1 MMKYKKI
8 INRLSFILVI
18 CVLAC
23 GASACA
29 SKVQE
34 SPPAAAIESASELI
48 AEADK
53 LYAGREDIARV
64 RAALTM
70 LRRARAVESSNY
82 EAAWRIGQFAHY
94 LGAHTTDEAERD
106 KAFREGVEASKAAAE
121 LQPQKPEGHFWL
133 GANYGGVAQH
143 STLAGLTAV
152 DDITTEMEIVLKLD
166 EGFQGGSAY
175 LALGQLYLEAPRM
188 LGGDSQKALA
198 FLEKG
203 LRFGENNALLRLR
216 LAEAYVAVKRNE
228 DARKQLDAINTL
240 KPDPNFLP
248 EYKDAVAEAQKLR
261 DKIQ

>member
-8 INRLSFILVI
+8 INRLSFLLVI
-18 CVLAC
+18 CGLAC

-29 SKVQE
+29 SKVKE
-34 SPPAAAIESASELI
+34 SPPAAANESASELI
-48 AEADK
+48 AQADK
-53 LYAGREDIARV
+53 LYTEREDLSRV
-64 RAALTM
+64 RASLTL
-70 LRRARAVESSNY
+70 LRRARTVEPSNY
-82 EAAWRIGQFAHY
+82 EAAWRISQFAHY
-94 LGAHTTDEAERD
+94 LAAHTTDVGERD
-106 KAFREGVEASKAAAE
+106 KAFREGAEAGKAAVE

-133 GANYGGVAQH
+133 GANYGGIAQH

-152 DDITTEMEIVLKLD
+152 EDITAEMETVLKLD

-188 LGGDSQKALA
+188 FGGDQQKAVA
-198 FLEKG
+198 YLEKG

-216 LAEAYVAVKRNE
+216 LAEAYIAVKRNE

-248 EYKDAVAEAQKLR
+248 EYKEAVAEALKLR
-261 DKIQ
+261 SKIQ